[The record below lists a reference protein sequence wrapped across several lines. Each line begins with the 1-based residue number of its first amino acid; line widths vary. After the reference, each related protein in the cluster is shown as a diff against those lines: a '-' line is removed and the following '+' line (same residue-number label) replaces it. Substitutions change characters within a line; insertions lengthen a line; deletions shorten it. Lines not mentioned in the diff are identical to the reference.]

1 MSGLFSND
9 NTESLAA
16 SARDAL
22 QRIDE
27 VIETQKAYEDE
38 VVEQYK
44 KVQLLRKRECAK
56 SYPLVRIG
64 PGNYRTP
71 TGGSK
76 RGTASNLQIAAD
88 SGASARIKTR
98 SGEYDAQECYER
110 ALASTGVNTQ
120 SDAFK
125 DLIYAAYK
133 AWLHEGI
140 SEKSLSEW
148 EEIRN
153 SIARAIKDLT
163 PEKTGFFSRLF
174 GEGGSASYSARAT
187 LSMLDVDHI
196 ATNMDYWPEYSA
208 HHMDS
213 RDGVYASFMGGGEER
228 DDVLGCIERLAGSL
242 ELESADPRPFSSE
255 EAQKTLDELQKLTEI
270 PASISA
276 ARETVG
282 QTVLAA
288 IDSLRESCINAQL
301 AEIPINELGKAKTGA
316 QIKKLQDDGID
327 TLCDL
332 HLRMSSPEGG
342 NLPGIG
348 PKTLPAVKAFL
359 DPIVARLEKDWRI
372 DLDPDHRTEETSLVV
387 RTLQAYFSLDEL
399 HAEAKQTLK
408 KMGSLGPKE
417 TDDLLFA
424 TDQIDWLL
432 ADDDHIKAA
441 TKAMNAARK
450 LIDSNESNQLRAPL
464 RRKKLERLTT
474 DLVGEQK
481 AWKALRL
488 HPDQF
493 KDAIEKFAP
502 GATAPIEQQATAEP
516 AQDAKPATASTS
528 ANASSKRKRA
538 KKSDKKAPAAKQRG
552 AARPSWRSANAP
564 NTLAAG
570 EGLALFYPPLEYID
584 SNAVPAKPIAADNA
598 PRAQGAHFSCSI
610 PDGWTTVA
618 NQGRSEFALVPN
630 ELSSDGLEA
639 NISISYDPQID
650 SGNDAELFRLAE
662 RGTSSF
668 IWGMRYISECMRP
681 HECIEMHEA
690 AGRNCRCTVMQMA
703 TEDDC
708 LVYHI
713 YPYSLTGADF
723 LNVRLGTSDTYT
735 PDEARA
741 FVDGLARTIEIN
753 EPTVPQRL
761 EGIDKRF
768 LEAESLSKAKYSGMS
783 LLLTELWT
791 YFEGTY
797 EHGKDYCKAIWPNAT
812 KKEQEIA
819 GICACTQYLD
829 TCVPHVVHCA
839 DLVRQWLEDHT
850 ATNLDIL
857 IASDII
863 KMTERFALT
872 PERFESPFIR
882 EELADLLKPTP
893 MQQALLEKI
902 EALKA
907 LVEKLSAEEPDAEE
921 PATHDESDGEQ
932 AGADNATAP
941 ANSLGQEAQMDF
953 PTFML
958 TFLSSG
964 WFFFEGDDISWDG
977 ASHSIGHMEIN
988 GLKLG
993 AILAHIKEFDAGFDS
1008 IDEVTQYFVAFMNAL
1023 EQDDQLRVP
1032 RKFIA
1037 SGVQKALPK
1046 GDLTGITLA
1055 NLCAAN
1061 GAIIVRGGLES
1072 YQVFFDN
1079 RLSSGIPQ
1087 FFNLVA
1093 RMIWDLRS
1101 IVNSLENQPFTIAFL
1116 STRNFDADA
1125 RLGKVNKPVAG
1136 AQEYQMAMSV
1146 TEPPA
1151 IDLSACG
1158 TTKPKR
1164 RKKPTRLEEATEEDL
1179 ESMTGEEMAQLLRNS
1194 CETEKN
1200 EKKRSK

>member
-1 MSGLFSND
+1 MAGLFSND

-16 SARDAL
+16 SARNAL

-27 VIETQKAYEDE
+27 VIETQQAYENE
-38 VVEQYK
+38 VVELYK
-44 KVQLLRKRECAK
+44 RIQLLRKRKCAK

-88 SGASARIKTR
+88 SGASAKIKTR

-125 DLIYAAYK
+125 DLVYAAYK
-133 AWLHEGI
+133 AWLHEDI

-148 EEIRN
+148 EEIRD
-153 SIARAIKDLT
+153 SIAQAIKDLT
-163 PEKTGFFSRLF
+163 PEKTGLFSRLF

-213 RDGVYASFMGGGEER
+213 RDGVYASFISGGEKR
-228 DDVLGCIERLAGSL
+228 DNVLGRIERLAGSL

-255 EAQKTLDELQKLTEI
+255 EAQKTLNELQELTEV
-270 PASISA
+270 PTSISA

-301 AEIPINELGKAKTGA
+301 AETPINELGKAKTGA

-372 DLDPDHRTEETSLVV
+372 DLDPDHRTEETLLVV
-387 RTLQAYFSLDEL
+387 RALQAYFSLDEL
-399 HAEAKQTLK
+399 HTEAKQTLK

-502 GATAPIEQQATAEP
+502 GATAPIEHQTMVEP
-516 AQDAKPATASTS
+516 ARDTKPVTASTPTKTS
-528 ANASSKRKRA
+528 GKSKRA
-538 KKSDKKAPAAKQRG
+538 KKSSKKAPVAKQRG
-552 AARPSWRSANAP
+552 AARPSWCSVNVP
-564 NTLAAG
+564 DTLAAG

-584 SNAVPAKPIAADNA
+584 SSAVPAKPIAADDA
-598 PRAQGAHFSCSI
+598 PRAQGTHFSCAI
-610 PDGWTTVA
+610 PDGWTTAA
-618 NQGRSEFALVPN
+618 NQDRSEFTLMPS
-630 ELSSDGLEA
+630 ETSSNGPEA
-639 NISISYDPQID
+639 SISISYDPQID
-650 SGNDAELFRLAE
+650 SGNDAEFFSFAE

-668 IWGMRYISECMRP
+668 IWGNRYISECIHP
-681 HECIEMHEA
+681 HGRIEMHEA

-723 LNVRLGTSDTYT
+723 LNVRFGKPSTCT
-735 PDEARA
+735 PKEAQA
-741 FVDGLARTIEIN
+741 FVDSLARTIEIK

-761 EGIDKRF
+761 ESLDERF
-768 LEAESLSKAKYSGMS
+768 LEAQSLSEAKYSGMS

-797 EHGKDYCKAIWPNAT
+797 EQGKDYCKTIRPNAT

-829 TCVPHVVHCA
+829 TCVPHVEHCI
-839 DLVRQWLEDHT
+839 DLVQQWLEDHT
-850 ATNLDIL
+850 ARNMDIL
-857 IASDII
+857 IAWDII
-863 KMTERFALT
+863 ETMERFVLT

-882 EELADLLKPTP
+882 KELADLLKPTP
-893 MQQALLEKI
+893 MQLALLEKL
-902 EALKA
+902 ESLKA
-907 LVEKLSAEEPDAEE
+907 LVEKLDIEDPGDEE
-921 PATHDESDGEQ
+921 PATHDGSDGEQ
-932 AGADNATAP
+932 AGADNAAAP
-941 ANSLGQEAQMDF
+941 SSDLRQEPQMDF

-964 WFFFEGDDISWDG
+964 WFYFEEKDISWNES
-977 ASHSIGHMEIN
+977 SHSIEHLEIN

-993 AILAHIKEFDAGFDS
+993 AILAHIKEFNAGFDS

-1061 GAIIVRGGLES
+1061 GAIIVRGGWES

-1093 RMIWDLRS
+1093 RMLWDLRS

-1146 TEPPA
+1146 SEPPS
-1151 IDLSACG
+1151 IDLSACSA
-1158 TTKPKR
+1158 TKPKR

-1194 CETEKN
+1194 YEAEKN